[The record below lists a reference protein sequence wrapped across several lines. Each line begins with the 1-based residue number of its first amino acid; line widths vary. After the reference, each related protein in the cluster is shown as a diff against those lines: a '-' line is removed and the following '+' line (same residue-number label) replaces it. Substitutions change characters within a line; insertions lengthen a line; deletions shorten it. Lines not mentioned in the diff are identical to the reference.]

1 MTRPWVLVAFHFT
14 CHPGRTK
21 LQQAGLAAEAVP
33 SSMAAKV
40 WLENDNK
47 KRHFIRHFVHA
58 SFLHWSFPISWRNFY
73 WCHNNTRQAQSW
85 VFIIDLWAQ
94 MYYYL
99 FPFISHQ
106 ALLLLL
112 LQPLLIGMKSAI
124 AQAIAQAT
132 YFLLAAWFACDPVT
146 AAAWPSKGSST
157 APAFCPPPPGGLLC
171 YTHKGRKA
179 MTTISSSWRAQEAS
193 LWG

>member
-40 WLENDNK
+40 CFENNNK
-47 KRHFIRHFVHA
+47 KKTLHSAFCSCIIFALILRKFINK
-58 SFLHWSFPISWRNFY
+58 LLLI
-73 WCHNNTRQAQSW
+73 CHNDITRRKA
-85 VFIIDLWAQ
+85 AQ
-94 MYYYL
+94 MYYNL
-99 FPFISHQ
+99 FSFISHQ

-112 LQPLLIGMKSAI
+112 LLFLQPLLIGMKSAI

-132 YFLLAAWFACDPVT
+132 YFLLAA
-146 AAAWPSKGSST
+146 
-157 APAFCPPPPGGLLC
+157 
-171 YTHKGRKA
+171 
-179 MTTISSSWRAQEAS
+179 
-193 LWG
+193 